1 MIFIWTQI
9 GKFSKSEILIGCWI
23 LPDDWLANE
32 IILKTNLSVA
42 DTLNAISQM
51 EQVKFT
57 CKLEPFQEDAGI
69 VAISQGDLVSD
80 SEFKL
85 DLRSLV
91 E

>member
-9 GKFSKSEILIGCWI
+9 GKFSKSEILIGCWF
-23 LPDDWLANE
+23 LSDDWPANG

-42 DTLNAISQM
+42 DTLNVISQM

-57 CKLEPFQEDAGI
+57 CQLKPFQEDAGI
-69 VAISQGDLVSD
+69 VAISQGDLVAD
-80 SEFKL
+80 SEFRL
-85 DLRSLV
+85 DLVSLV